1 MGKIIDRGKKRRKKQ
16 ADKQKPIAQ
25 HYGGSEAKARELAR
39 RNERSI
45 DYGEGLAYDGV
56 KQAYS
61 ERDQFQRATNAAHQ
75 NVSDE
80 RAEYWKATQETLGQN
95 ESERLKQLDKEERYG
110 GSADKSLAA
119 YESGRQGILGN
130 AQSLENNNWMSD
142 YKAGRGAI
150 QNGASRL
157 EDEGTR
163 SANLME
169 HAGNTSAGELEGY
182 ARNAASEYQSAADKA
197 FNASTE
203 RTQRQA
209 LGIAAGRGAGAVRQA
224 LAGAQ
229 SANAQANLDQQVVR
243 AQEANQLNSMRNDAI
258 ANAAGIRQT
267 GLGAAASTRSDA
279 LQGAADIRTGLSA
292 QDQAAAAQQAAN
304 VAQAAQIRA
313 GVGAADQSAA
323 GLQAQREAAARDAA
337 QQGLQNRAGLEQAN
351 ANYQLQGN
359 AQQFGMEQANLGA
372 GMQAANLESQVGGGM
387 AGQFLG
393 AESSQQGAQLGG
405 ALQTDAQRQQW
416 AKDNSSHAKFQ
427 RGLGTATLGILGG

>member
-1 MGKIIDRGKKRRKKQ
+1 MGKVIERGKKRRKKQ
-16 ADKQKPIAQ
+16 RNKEKPITQ
-25 HYGGSEAKARELAR
+25 HYGGSELRSRQLDR
-39 RNERSI
+39 RNAAAIEYAE
-45 DYGEGLAYDGV
+45 DMAYDGV
-56 KQAYS
+56 SSAYG
-61 ERDQFQRATNAAHQ
+61 EREKYQKAVNAGYGDIRHEMEDQYKRADA
-75 NVSDE
+75 
-80 RAEYWKATQETLGQN
+80 TLGQN
-95 ESERLKQLDKEERYG
+95 ETERLKQLDKEERYG

-323 GLQAQREAAARDAA
+323 GLQAQREAGARAAAE
-337 QQGLQNRAGLEQAN
+337 QGLQNRAAIEQN
-351 ANYQLQGN
+351 TANYQMQGLN
-359 AQQFGMEQANLGA
+359 AQQVLEKSNADV
-372 GMQAANLESQVGGGM
+372 GMQAANLESQVGSGM
-387 AGQFLG
+387 SGQFLG
-393 AESSQQGAQLGG
+393 AEQTQFGSQLGG
-405 ALQTDAQRQQW
+405 QLQTEAQRQAHQSKQSGLNK
-416 AKDNSSHAKFQ
+416 AKEWTNV
-427 RGLGTATLGILGG
+427 TTLGILGG